1 MKTILLALIV
11 ILTNC
16 NLYGKFTTSEHSR
29 LAIHQ
34 INTLGKQLLFIVSD
48 NELNV
53 YKIES
58 NDKSTADTILLYT
71 KKKLKYESDLNY
83 LLPSLQNLDSFYENQ
98 VLDGVVWYIVYDNN
112 QTQKKIYI
120 HHYCVPEVERIFK
133 VLNKEIP
140 RRKQRYIYLLTDYAC
155 WD

>member
-1 MKTILLALIV
+1 MKTILFALIV

-16 NLYGKFTTSEHSR
+16 NLYGKFTTSKHSR

-58 NDKSTADTILLYT
+58 NDKSTVDTILLYT

-83 LLPSLQNLDSFYENQ
+83 LLPPLLNLDSFYENQ

-112 QTQKKIYI
+112 QTQKKNLYSS
-120 HHYCVPEVERIFK
+120 
-133 VLNKEIP
+133 
-140 RRKQRYIYLLTDYAC
+140 LLC
-155 WD
+155 SRS